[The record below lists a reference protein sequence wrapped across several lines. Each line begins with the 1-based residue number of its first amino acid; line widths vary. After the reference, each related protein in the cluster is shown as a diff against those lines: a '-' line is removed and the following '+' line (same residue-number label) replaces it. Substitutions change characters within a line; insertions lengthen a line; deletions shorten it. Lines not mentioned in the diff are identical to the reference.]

1 MAHSRRTFIKTT
13 AAAVA
18 GATLFDVDELM
29 AAPPFVRLD
38 VGGLT
43 ATSPALVSYAKAIH
57 AMQALPTTDPLSW
70 AYQAAIHYTTL
81 PGSHPAWNT
90 CQHGTPFFW
99 SWHRM
104 YLYWFERIIRKMAPD
119 ANFALPFWNYELASE
134 RYLPV
139 PFRNPSSPLYTV
151 NRGPGWNAGTSF
163 LSPSAVAT
171 SGFMPTVPYFNAQSG
186 CEGTPHGAVH
196 VSIGGWMG
204 SVPTAAQ
211 DPIFYLHHANIDR
224 LWNAWLKQG
233 GGRTNPLNDGP
244 WKTTKFLFFDE
255 NRNEKWMTGCDVL
268 RAALQLQYTYQGEG
282 SQVNEYC
289 LRVLPWWIYKIE
301 YLQEVAIPI
310 PKPGPDPGPVEINLT
325 QVRERLLTLAKES
338 NTDVTLELDD
348 VIADRQPNVFWE
360 VYLGLPKGTAPNPES
375 PFYLGNVA
383 LFGHGI
389 RGEHEHNSGPA
400 HFEFKLDTAMNRAF
414 AVDKSGTLTL
424 QFVARGAE
432 SKGRA
437 EAVRSDATLS
447 IGKARIGVRRLT
459 KS

>member
-18 GATLFDVDELM
+18 GATLFDVSELL
-29 AAPPFVRLD
+29 AGPPFVRLD

-43 ATSPALVSYAKAIH
+43 ATSPTLVSYAKAVK
-57 AMQALPTTDPLSW
+57 AMQALPTSDPLSW

-81 PGSHPAWNT
+81 SGSHPAWNT
-90 CQHGTPFFW
+90 CQHGTPYFW

-104 YLYWFERIIRKMAPD
+104 YLYWFERIIRKMSGDP
-119 ANFALPFWNYELASE
+119 NFALPFWNYELPSE

-139 PFRNPSSPLYTV
+139 PFRNSSSSLYTP

-163 LSPSAVAT
+163 LSSSAVAT
-171 SGFMPTVPYFNAQSG
+171 SGFMPIVPYFNAQSG

-233 GGRTNPLNDGP
+233 GGRSNPLTDNA

-255 NRNEKWMTGCDVL
+255 NKNQKWMTGCDVL
-268 RAALQLQYTYQGEG
+268 RCADQLGYSYQGEG
-282 SQVNEYC
+282 SQVNQYC
-289 LRVLPWWIYKIE
+289 LKLLPWWIYQIE
-301 YLQEVAIPI
+301 YLQEIPI
-310 PKPGPDPGPVEINLT
+310 PKPGPDPGPVEIDLAAI
-325 QVRERLLTLAKES
+325 RERLTTIAKEA
-338 NTDVTLELDD
+338 NTDVTLELD
-348 VIADRQPNVFWE
+348 VEADRQPNVFWE
-360 VYLGLPKGTAPNPES
+360 VYLGLPKGTAPSSES
-375 PFYLGNVA
+375 PFYIGNIA

-389 RGEHEHNSGPA
+389 RGEHEHGAGPA
-400 HFEFKLDTAMNRAF
+400 HFEFKLDTALGRGF
-414 AVDKSGTLTL
+414 AANKSSKLEL

-432 SKGRA
+432 SKERT
-437 EAVRSDATLS
+437 AVRSDATLTV
-447 IGKARIGVRRLT
+447 GKGRIAVRRLKKT
-459 KS
+459 